1 MQELSKYSVC
11 YLKEFKVQNTLIS
24 IKFNFLK
31 FHDSIFPASW
41 HWKGGADA
49 GNVVPTWLII
59 EIHHPLHSFVH
70 ISVNYIF
77 DETKILQKQA
87 KSKSKYLSFVWVSR
101 KVVILIFY
109 FCSGLCDANI
119 LFGWMLQI
127 SNQHSLIRGD
137 PFFKG

>member
-1 MQELSKYSVC
+1 MSLYPLGTAREK
-11 YLKEFKVQNTLIS
+11 LKINSE
-24 IKFNFLK
+24 
-31 FHDSIFPASW
+31 
-41 HWKGGADA
+41 
-49 GNVVPTWLII
+49 II

-109 FCSGLCDANI
+109 FCTGLCDANI
-119 LFGWMLQI
+119 LFAWMSQI

-137 PFFKG
+137 PFFKGQSYWPEQFWPISSYQPELFRPISFYWPEPLKS